1 MKLISHKT
9 NPTGLRNIDRNLATI
24 RFDSESFPPKFKVER
39 LDLEGAKLE
48 DGLLIVL
55 MVEAGNSKF
64 RKIVG
69 ITGPSA
75 EIDDNWIESVDLDN
89 TAPFTFRIA
98 FRKPVDPIIIA
109 SIDGIRPKYLSGSE
123 SLIEMAR
130 VDLGE
135 KVWVLK
141 LNETRPVLQINS
153 RIFPS
158 TSGAE
163 SYIPFSAI
171 VLPEVLARCLE
182 KICKDRSI
190 LESDTEWAEWKGFI
204 EKFGLEIPEDGDD
217 NSTAEFIDDVVEKFC
232 KKNTFASKLKN
243 MLYGDNSNG

>member
-1 MKLISHKT
+1 M
-9 NPTGLRNIDRNLATI
+9 
-24 RFDSESFPPKFKVER
+24 ER
-39 LDLEGAKLE
+39 LDLEGAKLD

-69 ITGPSA
+69 STGPSA

-98 FRKPVDPIIIA
+98 FRKPLDPTIIA

-141 LNETRPVLQINS
+141 LNENRPVLQINS

-163 SYIPFSAI
+163 SYTPFSAI

-217 NSTAEFIDDVVEKFC
+217 NSIAEFIDDIVEKFC